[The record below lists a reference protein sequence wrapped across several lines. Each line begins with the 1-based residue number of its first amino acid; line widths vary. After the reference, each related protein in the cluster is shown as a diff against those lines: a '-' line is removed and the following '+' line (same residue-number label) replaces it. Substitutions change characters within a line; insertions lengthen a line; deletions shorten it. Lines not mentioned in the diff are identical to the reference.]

1 MGRGT
6 GTRGP
11 GAEPFLPLSAGPRLA
26 LVCGPLG
33 LDHRSAPAW
42 PFEVC
47 MVDLGC
53 LFLFF
58 FILVFEL
65 EFQLLHQTGGRN
77 GPGLAWADGWVEES
91 KLKGDSRLVPVIS
104 RIS

>member
-1 MGRGT
+1 
-6 GTRGP
+6 
-11 GAEPFLPLSAGPRLA
+11 
-26 LVCGPLG
+26 
-33 LDHRSAPAW
+33 
-42 PFEVC
+42 

-77 GPGLAWADGWVEES
+77 GPGLAWADGWVGES